1 MKERPGMKEL
11 AKTFKR
17 NGFTH
22 NQVVRESNIAI
33 YRRTKRI
40 RSKEIEHFEV
50 VIIRVLPEHIA
61 FGRLFPERE
70 IYPRSEE
77 WGTYGWTCRDTEA
90 AWKRVWDSDLSAL
103 NDTQNMNPAV
113 LARTQHCCCRRPPR
127 EIPAPVNR
135 WA

>member
-1 MKERPGMKEL
+1 VPAHAATPKDGDFVPRFDEGKAGHEGL

-33 YRRTKRI
+33 YRRAKRI
-40 RSKEIEHFEV
+40 RSKEIERFEV

-77 WGTYGWTCRDTEA
+77 WGTYGWTYRDMEA
-90 AWKRVWDSDLSAL
+90 AWKKG
-103 NDTQNMNPAV
+103 MGF
-113 LARTQHCCCRRPPR
+113 
-127 EIPAPVNR
+127 
-135 WA
+135 